1 MSLVNEL
8 IKGLL
13 PENEQREVAVYGG
26 GFKPPTRGHFEVV
39 KTALNKNPNIDK
51 FIVLIGGKER
61 DGISPDES
69 LLIWDIYKKYLPI
82 SVEIQLSPKPPI
94 QAVYNYAKNNP
105 EELVLFVIG
114 AREGNEEDFKDIASR
129 TTSLD
134 KYPNMRLETVIT
146 KGGVSG
152 TAARNAAKISL
163 EKFKPFVPSELSDE
177 EVEEV
182 YNIVS
187 NKVQEILTENASYSE
202 NINLKREIAK
212 LTKHMIDKGMN
223 IQPLPKLVF
232 KNGDSENA
240 KQFLGKTAY
249 YDPNSQSIVLY
260 TEGRHPKD
268 IVRSFSHEM
277 VHHTQFLED
286 RLGEVSTTNTMED
299 DNIDKLEQEANLK
312 GTMTFRNWTDSLNEG
327 KQVSTIYH
335 YTTFEAGLKI
345 LQSNQF
351 RSGEAADSTNAK
363 PVFAVSFTRDKR
375 FHDSHVVGFDESSF
389 GNKPQLRFTID
400 GNKLS
405 NRFSVQPHSQGGA
418 FSKNRKGF
426 EAEERVVSNKPFTIP
441 LSDYLMSVDVLLEYK
456 KTSNEYDILSIVDY
470 EMYAPLRAKIIKF
483 AQDKNLPINLIVNK
497 NGDPWPDKVKNTLIQ
512 KILDWFTMKEANL
525 KGTMTFRNWT
535 DSLNEGILAEN
546 EELDN
551 LSLYSP
557 EEIRS
562 MDLPKEGGIY
572 FWWVNSEAAAVID
585 NLSPNTQM
593 GMCQKRD
600 IKGEEYSLVYVGL
613 AKNLSSRV
621 KDWHIKQ
628 KHSDSAVRSGFISTL
643 RQTIA
648 ALLGKN
654 LYAQEAIN
662 DFQNKYML
670 VGFIETEDY
679 KVEELKFIG
688 SCSLPLNIRDNKTHP
703 FYKEL
708 KALRKISKQNS
719 LDEGIDDQLKQYIDG
734 DVDVVDVDLL
744 KNLLK
749 FKSKNPEDLD
759 PRTGGNNYGYRG
771 MTFDKDFIK
780 TLNVKNKS
788 NGTTEYEVP
797 SNTKITSK
805 NDRGFLSFS
814 TDEEVAKGFGHYSG
828 YVDHKKSP
836 DKVGGYVKVSLD
848 NPNFIIHPDYM
859 GELSKDMEY
868 SKESEK
874 ETLYVGDSFA
884 PKSIFVVDKDLYKL
898 KEDKKKD
905 PFGLNAYARELA
917 MGLEENKVMDYKIYV
932 DMDGVVADFDQRFK
946 DLSGI
951 GPREFEEKYG
961 KDAFWDFIDEGE
973 NKLKFWVGIPQMS
986 DAKQLI
992 DFVSNYDYEMLTAPS
1007 IKKQSLMGKGLWMI
1021 NQTKNGLFPSKPK
1034 VNYKSAKNKK
1044 DFAAPNHILID
1055 DREDTINSWNASG
1068 GIGILHTSASN
1079 TISQLKKLG
1088 L

>member
-26 GFKPPTRGHFEVV
+26 GFKPPTSGHFAVV
-39 KTALNKNPNIDK
+39 KEALKKNPNIDK
-51 FIVLIGGKER
+51 FIILIGGKER

-69 LLIWDIYKKYLPI
+69 LLIWGIYKKYLPI
-82 SVEIQLSPKPPI
+82 SVEIQLSSKPPI

-182 YNIVS
+182 YDIVS

-286 RLGEVSTTNTMED
+286 RLGDVSTTNTMED

-312 GTMTFRNWTDSLNEG
+312 GTMTFRNFTDSLQE
-327 KQVSTIYH
+327 K
-335 YTTFEAGLKI
+335 
-345 LQSNQF
+345 
-351 RSGEAADSTNAK
+351 
-363 PVFAVSFTRDKR
+363 
-375 FHDSHVVGFDESSF
+375 
-389 GNKPQLRFTID
+389 
-400 GNKLS
+400 
-405 NRFSVQPHSQGGA
+405 
-418 FSKNRKGF
+418 KN
-426 EAEERVVSNKPFTIP
+426 
-441 LSDYLMSVDVLLEYK
+441 
-456 KTSNEYDILSIVDY
+456 
-470 EMYAPLRAKIIKF
+470 
-483 AQDKNLPINLIVNK
+483 
-497 NGDPWPDKVKNTLIQ
+497 
-512 KILDWFTMKEANL
+512 
-525 KGTMTFRNWT
+525 
-535 DSLNEGILAEN
+535 
-546 EELDN
+546 
-551 LSLYSP
+551 
-557 EEIRS
+557 
-562 MDLPKEGGIY
+562 
-572 FWWVNSEAAAVID
+572 
-585 NLSPNTQM
+585 
-593 GMCQKRD
+593 
-600 IKGEEYSLVYVGL
+600 
-613 AKNLSSRV
+613 
-621 KDWHIKQ
+621 
-628 KHSDSAVRSGFISTL
+628 
-643 RQTIA
+643 
-648 ALLGKN
+648 
-654 LYAQEAIN
+654 
-662 DFQNKYML
+662 
-670 VGFIETEDY
+670 
-679 KVEELKFIG
+679 
-688 SCSLPLNIRDNKTHP
+688 
-703 FYKEL
+703 
-708 KALRKISKQNS
+708 
-719 LDEGIDDQLKQYIDG
+719 
-734 DVDVVDVDLL
+734 
-744 KNLLK
+744 
-749 FKSKNPEDLD
+749 
-759 PRTGGNNYGYRG
+759 
-771 MTFDKDFIK
+771 
-780 TLNVKNKS
+780 
-788 NGTTEYEVP
+788 
-797 SNTKITSK
+797 
-805 NDRGFLSFS
+805 
-814 TDEEVAKGFGHYSG
+814 
-828 YVDHKKSP
+828 
-836 DKVGGYVKVSLD
+836 
-848 NPNFIIHPDYM
+848 
-859 GELSKDMEY
+859 
-868 SKESEK
+868 
-874 ETLYVGDSFA
+874 
-884 PKSIFVVDKDLYKL
+884 
-898 KEDKKKD
+898 KD

-973 NKLKFWVGIPQMS
+973 NKLKFWVGIPPMS

-1079 TISQLKKLG
+1079 TIGQLKKLG

>member
-13 PENEQREVAVYGG
+13 PEEEKKQTTAVYAG
-26 GFKPPTRGHFEVV
+26 GFKPPTSGHFEVV
-39 KTALNKNPNIDK
+39 QQALKENPEIDE
-51 FIVLIGGKER
+51 FIIFIGNKER
-61 DGISPDES
+61 NGISQDES
-69 LLIWDIYKKYLPI
+69 LLIWEIYNNYLPFKVKI
-82 SVEIQLSPKPPI
+82 EPTSIPPI
-94 QAVYNYAKNNP
+94 KAVYDFAKNHP
-105 EELVLFVIG
+105 TREVLWIMG
-114 AREGNEEDFKDIASR
+114 AREGNEEDFKDITSR
-129 TTSLD
+129 TKSIT
-134 KYPNMRLETVIT
+134 KYPNLELRTIIT

-182 YNIVS
+182 YDIVS

-286 RLGEVSTTNTMED
+286 RLGDVSTTNTMED
-299 DNIDKLEQEANLK
+299 DNINKLEQEANLK

-327 KQVSTIYH
+327 
-335 YTTFEAGLKI
+335 
-345 LQSNQF
+345 
-351 RSGEAADSTNAK
+351 
-363 PVFAVSFTRDKR
+363 
-375 FHDSHVVGFDESSF
+375 
-389 GNKPQLRFTID
+389 
-400 GNKLS
+400 
-405 NRFSVQPHSQGGA
+405 
-418 FSKNRKGF
+418 
-426 EAEERVVSNKPFTIP
+426 
-441 LSDYLMSVDVLLEYK
+441 
-456 KTSNEYDILSIVDY
+456 
-470 EMYAPLRAKIIKF
+470 
-483 AQDKNLPINLIVNK
+483 
-497 NGDPWPDKVKNTLIQ
+497 
-512 KILDWFTMKEANL
+512 
-525 KGTMTFRNWT
+525 
-535 DSLNEGILAEN
+535 
-546 EELDN
+546 
-551 LSLYSP
+551 
-557 EEIRS
+557 
-562 MDLPKEGGIY
+562 
-572 FWWVNSEAAAVID
+572 
-585 NLSPNTQM
+585 
-593 GMCQKRD
+593 
-600 IKGEEYSLVYVGL
+600 
-613 AKNLSSRV
+613 
-621 KDWHIKQ
+621 
-628 KHSDSAVRSGFISTL
+628 
-643 RQTIA
+643 
-648 ALLGKN
+648 
-654 LYAQEAIN
+654 
-662 DFQNKYML
+662 
-670 VGFIETEDY
+670 
-679 KVEELKFIG
+679 
-688 SCSLPLNIRDNKTHP
+688 
-703 FYKEL
+703 
-708 KALRKISKQNS
+708 
-719 LDEGIDDQLKQYIDG
+719 IDDQLKQYIDG
-734 DVDVVDVDLL
+734 DIDMVDVDLL

-759 PRTGGNNYGYRG
+759 PRTGGNKYGYRG

-848 NPNFIIHPDYM
+848 NSNFILHPDYVSK
-859 GELSKDMEY
+859 LSQDLEY

-874 ETLYVGDSFA
+874 ETLYIGNSFA

-946 DLSGI
+946 DLSGML
-951 GPREFEEKYG
+951 PREFEAKYG
-961 KDAFWDFIDEGE
+961 KDAFWDFIDEGK
-973 NKLKFWVGIPQMS
+973 NKLKFWVGIPPMS

-992 DFVSNYDYEMLTAPS
+992 DYVSKYNYEMLTAPS
-1007 IKKQSLMGKGLWMI
+1007 TKKQSLMGKGLWMI
-1021 NQTKNGLFPSKPK
+1021 NQTKNGLFPFKPK
-1034 VNYKSAKNKK
+1034 INYKSAKNKK

-1055 DREDTINSWNASG
+1055 DREDTINNWNASG
-1068 GIGILHTSASN
+1068 GIGILHTSAAN
-1079 TISQLKKLG
+1079 TISQLKKLS